1 MKNLIFALTI
11 CLLVTACEKKEIL
24 PVVQDLTRKRPLSQS
39 ETILRDNLDKAARI
53 IAEVAQ
59 DQSVMSEMDLFYDET
74 RTFYSIPFKELL
86 DESKGMALSF
96 RNLREKFLKGCSLG
110 DTKGGWND
118 LAEFLSGND
127 CYIYCPYPSNFYPK
141 GTNSFTVAGHP
152 IDNDEESTGYR
163 FEGKKIME
171 VKVNEEY
178 ADKYPVILI
187 MPRDED
193 NDDLIG
199 YKIPVAETSKG
210 DPVYEVK
217 IGKVRCANYCGGLFE
232 GTLELRITRGYP
244 AYNPVT
250 EDLGSGFTTAIPINY
265 PRDYAKAA
273 INNWTV
279 HSNGGW
285 YSVFIPWDTN
295 WNLSKAQ
302 QCILV
307 YEYDQVKEVSI
318 SATVGYKTDD
328 LSSTLTASVK
338 TTYRGDFLGLSEWD
352 RSWFYATNT
361 NPGFYDEVKDG
372 LVVRKTST
380 VFKLTTPSRTI
391 YY

>member
-1 MKNLIFALTI
+1 MKNLIYALTI
-11 CLLVTACEKKEIL
+11 CLLVTACEKNETL
-24 PVVQDLTRKRPLSQS
+24 PVSQDLTGKRALSQS
-39 ETILRDNLDKAARI
+39 EIILKNNLDQTAKI
-53 IAEVAQ
+53 IAEIAQ
-59 DQSVMSEMDLFYDET
+59 DQSVINELALLYEET
-74 RTFYSIPFKELL
+74 RTFYSLSFKELL
-86 DESKGMALSF
+86 DESKSIAGSF
-96 RNLREKFLKGCSLG
+96 RNLREQFLKSCSST

-127 CYIYCPYPSNFYPK
+127 CYIYCPYPSNFYAK
-141 GTNSFTVAGHP
+141 GTSSFTVAAHP
-152 IDNDEESTGYR
+152 IDNDRENTGYR
-163 FEGKKIME
+163 FEGRKMVE
-171 VKVNEEY
+171 VKVDEEY
-178 ADKYPVILI
+178 ADDYPVILI

-193 NDDLIG
+193 NDDLKG
-199 YKIPVAETSKG
+199 YKAPPAENSKG
-210 DPVYEVK
+210 DPVYEIKV
-217 IGKVRCANYCGGLFE
+217 GKVRCANYCGGLFE

-250 EDLGSGFTTAIPINY
+250 EELGSAFTTAIPINY

-295 WNLSKAQ
+295 WNLTKVQ

-318 SATVGYKTDD
+318 GANVGYKIDD
-328 LSSTLTASVK
+328 LSTTLTVSAK

-352 RSWFYATNT
+352 RNWFFATNT
-361 NPGFYDEVKDG
+361 NPGIYDEVKDG
-372 LVVRKTST
+372 WVVRKTST
-380 VFKLTTPSRTI
+380 VFKLTTPSRII